1 MPTYITLFHWTQ
13 LGIENVKVSPTRL
26 DAARQLFQ
34 QMGGEVKA
42 FYTVMGQYDAV
53 LISEAPDDETM
64 AKIMLTATSHGAV
77 RSETM
82 RAFTEEEYGKIIAA
96 IPEPEQ
102 L

>member
-1 MPTYITLFHWTQ
+1 MPTYITLFRWTQ
-13 LGIENVKVSPTRL
+13 LGIENVKESPRRL

-42 FYTVMGQYDAV
+42 FYVVMGQYDAV

-64 AKIMLTATSHGAV
+64 AKISLAATSHGAI

-82 RAFTEEEYGKIIAA
+82 RAFTEEEYRKVITGL
-96 IPEPEQ
+96 P
-102 L
+102 